1 MPQNKKGGKGFK
13 KAKKNSFQSP
23 TFEPA
28 QEGEG
33 QFYGK
38 LVKTLGDRRFSF
50 ILQGSS
56 NHLIGRAR
64 GSLKGWHNMKK
75 DDIILVSNRD
85 FRNGDDETFV
95 QETYDILQYYLPE
108 QVKKLIKMGELT
120 DPAFTEVGESNIMY
134 YNEEDEDS
142 EENIST
148 QRQYDLPD
156 SESEEEEEDV
166 DVDNL

>member
-13 KAKKNSFQSP
+13 RAKKNSFQTP

-28 QEGEG
+28 QDG

-50 ILQGSS
+50 LLQGSS
-56 NHLIGRAR
+56 NHLTGRAR

-95 QETYDILQYYLPE
+95 QDTYDIIQYYLPE

-120 DPAFTEVGESNIMY
+120 DPTFTEVGESNVMY

-142 EENIST
+142 EEDIAP

-156 SESEEEEEDV
+156 SESED
-166 DVDNL
+166 DNFDIDNL